1 MAELLHLEIDESV
14 RTLAAPK
21 AVLDPATAAVVER
34 ASDAAHARGYTEG
47 IAAGRSAAAVA
58 AAQVVA
64 KLDEMLGELLAQ
76 RDAAREAD
84 LALAARLATDV
95 LGATPPIDAIALL
108 DRVREAATVLDD
120 DPLEVRLNPADLAA
134 IGDAPR
140 DRRLHLLA
148 DPAVAPGET
157 VLAGAWGGA
166 ELTRAAM
173 LEAAMALHA
182 AGHAGPADVGEY
194 R

>member
-1 MAELLHLEIDESV
+1 MAELLHLTVDESV
-14 RTLAAPK
+14 HTLAAPR
-21 AVLDPATAAVVER
+21 AVLDPATTAVVER
-34 ASDAAHARGYTEG
+34 ASDAAHARGYAEG
-47 IAAGRSAAAVA
+47 IAAGRTAAAAA
-58 AAQVVA
+58 AAQIVA
-64 KLDEMLGELLAQ
+64 RLDEVLAELLAQ

-95 LGATPPIDAIALL
+95 LGATPPVDALALL
-108 DRVREAATVLDD
+108 DRIREAATVLDD

-140 DRRLHLLA
+140 DRRLQLLD
-148 DPAVAPGET
+148 DPAVAAGEA

-166 ELTRAAM
+166 EMTRAAM

-182 AGHAGPADVGEY
+182 AGHAGPADVGE
-194 R
+194 RS